1 MESSRKTSSC
11 RVEVVM
17 AASMAVE
24 GVVITSPGLV
34 RDVVYEGGFVK
45 WEVGTYCGS
54 RLRSCVFCPIVWFA
68 LGWRSGCL
76 GSPRRPF

>member
-1 MESSRKTSSC
+1 MWDSKESVVESSRKTSSC

-34 RDVVYEGGFVK
+34 RDVV
-45 WEVGTYCGS
+45 
-54 RLRSCVFCPIVWFA
+54 
-68 LGWRSGCL
+68 
-76 GSPRRPF
+76 